1 MILLGTTGNDLLIG
15 YATHDRLEGGEGN
28 DTLYAGNGN
37 DLLLG
42 GNGNDN
48 LNGDAG
54 DDVLI
59 GGQGNDILDGG
70 AGNDI
75 YRFGKGDGQDTLYD
89 NGGNDV
95 LSLGEGINS
104 TDLWLQRTGNNLELS
119 VLGSDDKVTISNW
132 YAGASNHVE
141 TIKTADGKTLLDSQV
156 QNLVNAMAAFAPPT
170 AGNSNLTPEQRAQL
184 EVVIAA
190 NWH

>member
-1 MILLGTTGNDLLIG
+1 M
-15 YATHDRLEGGEGN
+15 
-28 DTLYAGNGN
+28 
-37 DLLLG
+37 
-42 GNGNDN
+42 
-48 LNGDAG
+48 
-54 DDVLI
+54 
-59 GGQGNDILDGG
+59 
-70 AGNDI
+70 
-75 YRFGKGDGQDTLYD
+75 RFGAD
-89 NGGNDV
+89 
-95 LSLGEGINS
+95 INS

-132 YAGASNHVE
+132 YASASNHVE